1 MSNWCIQGQQLE
13 FCWPGN
19 AQPTLSIAEF
29 AVAKGERVLLRGPS
43 GSGKS
48 TLLSLLAGV
57 HQTQSGTLTVLDADL
72 STLSQR
78 QRDRFRADHVG
89 YIFQQFNLLPYLSAI
104 ENIVLAAS
112 FSKARQA
119 RLQPQNVSIEDES
132 KRLLTRLGIAES
144 LWHAKA
150 GNLSVGQ
157 QQRVAAARALLG
169 APELLIA
176 DEPTSALD
184 TDARDNFLQLL
195 QEECEQQS
203 ITLVFVTHDATLSHH
218 FDRIIELADI
228 NTAEVSHA
236 GN

>member
-1 MSNWCIQGQQLE
+1 
-13 FCWPGN
+13 
-19 AQPTLSIAEF
+19 
-29 AVAKGERVLLRGPS
+29 
-43 GSGKS
+43 
-48 TLLSLLAGV
+48 LAGV

-72 STLSQR
+72 SKLSQR

-89 YIFQQFNLLPYLSAI
+89 YIFQQFNLLPYLSALQ
-104 ENIVLAAS
+104 NVVLAAS

-119 RLQPQNVSIEDES
+119 RLQAQDVSAEDES

-144 LWHAKA
+144 LWHAQA

-195 QEECEQQS
+195 QEECEQQN

-218 FDRIIELADI
+218 FDRIIELADM